1 MPRFEDQE
9 NMDDEE
15 MELVLNAIEYIKG
28 LNHTKM
34 EYQKNPTTSA
44 NFREW
49 ANSRAEPPLTVHLAL
64 NYQLVCH

>member
-28 LNHTKM
+28 
-34 EYQKNPTTSA
+34 S
-44 NFREW
+44 
-49 ANSRAEPPLTVHLAL
+49 
-64 NYQLVCH
+64 NYTEIQF